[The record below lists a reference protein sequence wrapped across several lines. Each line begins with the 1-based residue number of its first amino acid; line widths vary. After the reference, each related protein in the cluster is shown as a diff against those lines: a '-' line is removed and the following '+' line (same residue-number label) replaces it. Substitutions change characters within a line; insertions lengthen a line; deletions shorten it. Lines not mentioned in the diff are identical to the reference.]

1 MLSGCVPK
9 TNGDFVTRG
18 PRARPLTSDSSGNG
32 KMSCLAASSLDTIW
46 GCETISNGGQM
57 KFFFG
62 GVPAELL
69 KARRA
74 IVFVSPIL

>member
-1 MLSGCVPK
+1 
-9 TNGDFVTRG
+9 
-18 PRARPLTSDSSGNG
+18 
-32 KMSCLAASSLDTIW
+32 MSCLAASSLDTIW

-62 GVPAELL
+62 DIPAEIPR
-69 KARRA
+69 ARWA

>member
-1 MLSGCVPK
+1 
-9 TNGDFVTRG
+9 
-18 PRARPLTSDSSGNG
+18 
-32 KMSCLAASSLDTIW
+32 MSCLAASSLDTIW

-62 GVPAELL
+62 GIPAELL

>member
-9 TNGDFVTRG
+9 THGDFVTRD

-32 KMSCLAASSLDTIW
+32 KMSCSAVSSLDTIW

-62 GVPAELL
+62 GIPAELPR
-69 KARRA
+69 ARWA